1 MGYAKEICGYVAL
14 HSATS
19 IHPTSLAHA
28 IGKGLD
34 SKISASSGQE
44 KDGQTKQTYQRYYHL
59 YRQGELEKDVSD
71 AGGIVC
77 ESGYE
82 KDNWYAIVQ
91 TKVQG

>member
-1 MGYAKEICGYVAL
+1 MN
-14 HSATS
+14 
-19 IHPTSLAHA
+19 
-28 IGKGLD
+28 KGAGD
-34 SKISASSGQE
+34 KNSVSDEQE
-44 KDGQTKQTYQRYYHL
+44 KDGQMEQTYQRYYHL

-91 TKVQG
+91 TKAQG